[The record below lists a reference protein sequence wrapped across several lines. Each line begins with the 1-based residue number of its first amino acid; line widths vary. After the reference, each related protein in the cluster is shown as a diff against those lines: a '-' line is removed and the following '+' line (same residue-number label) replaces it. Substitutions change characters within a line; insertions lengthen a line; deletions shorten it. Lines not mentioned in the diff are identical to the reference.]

1 MDKGRVYLH
10 SFSQN
15 SIRRSGNWHKVNFFR
30 KPWFEKL
37 WLEFLLFSLLSLNVD
52 LLSGHPLLCCL
63 SVDKSRD
70 TVKNIFSSLTAIIW
84 KWKMINKWSKWHLK
98 SKHFFSLISKIYI
111 SRPTDIRTG
120 SSDKISKQWSN
131 WAFLRSSSKD
141 GHVTHHFAAFLLLNI
156 IRTFPLRK
164 KSLGNRKSRNYWFF
178 EFFPND
184 VIVTGND
191 Q

>member
-70 TVKNIFSSLTAIIW
+70 TVKNIFTSLTVIMWKRKIW
-84 KWKMINKWSKWHLK
+84 DKLFKLYLK
-98 SKHFFSLISKIYI
+98 LKHFLHWFEKYLFCDQQILEPEVPIKF
-111 SRPTDIRTG
+111 R
-120 SSDKISKQWSN
+120 KKWSN
-131 WAFLRSSSKD
+131 WGFSRSHSKN
-141 GHVTHHFAAFLLLNI
+141 GHVTHHFVAFLLLITISTFLLGKNHSETENREINI
-156 IRTFPLRK
+156 FLIFLEMT
-164 KSLGNRKSRNYWFF
+164 S
-178 EFFPND
+178 
-184 VIVTGND
+184 
-191 Q
+191 